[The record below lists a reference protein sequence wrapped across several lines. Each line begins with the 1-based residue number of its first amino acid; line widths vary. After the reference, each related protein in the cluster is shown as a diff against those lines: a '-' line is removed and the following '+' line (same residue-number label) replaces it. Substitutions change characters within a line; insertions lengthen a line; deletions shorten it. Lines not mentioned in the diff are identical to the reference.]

1 MLKET
6 EQDRESGT
14 KQEPGQAVAPSEQA
28 EKLAVWLVILRP
40 MIPALGGWRRVNEE
54 FKVILS

>member
-28 EKLAVWLVILRP
+28 EKLAVWLVIQ
-40 MIPALGGWRRVNEE
+40 AYDTSTWEVETGG
-54 FKVILS
+54 